1 MAQRITRD
9 WLLRST
15 EGAFPLTA
23 ENLAIAR
30 SILIDGWTARALE
43 RGLQVPHDLEGAC
56 KFASLFV
63 KLAFGGRIEGAWAHQ
78 YNVIAGQ
85 TIDLTGQSCAAGHD
99 PVFFGNRDHLAS
111 MESCLPRVQ
120 TWLSALKDQFSNA

>member
-1 MAQRITRD
+1 MAQRITRE

-15 EGAFPLTA
+15 EGAFALTP
-23 ENLAIAR
+23 ENVAIAR
-30 SILIDGWTARALE
+30 SILTAGWRARALK
-43 RGLQVPHDLEGAC
+43 RGLPAPPDLEGAC

-85 TIDLTGQSCAAGHD
+85 TIDLTGQSCDADHD
-99 PVFFGNRDHLAS
+99 PVFFGNREHLAS
-111 MESCLPRVQ
+111 MASCLPRVQ
-120 TWLSALKDQFSNA
+120 TWLSALEAQLTTA

>member
-15 EGAFPLTA
+15 EGAYPLTP

-30 SILIDGWTARALE
+30 SILTEGWTARAFE
-43 RGLQVPHDLEGAC
+43 RGLPVPHDLEGAC
-56 KFASLFV
+56 KFSSLFV

-78 YNVIAGQ
+78 YNVIAGT
-85 TIDLTGQSCAAGHD
+85 TIDLTGQACDAGHD
-99 PVFFGNRDHLAS
+99 PSFFGNHEHLAS
-111 MESCLPRVQ
+111 MESCFPRVQ
-120 TWLSALKDQFSNA
+120 TWLSALESKLIKA